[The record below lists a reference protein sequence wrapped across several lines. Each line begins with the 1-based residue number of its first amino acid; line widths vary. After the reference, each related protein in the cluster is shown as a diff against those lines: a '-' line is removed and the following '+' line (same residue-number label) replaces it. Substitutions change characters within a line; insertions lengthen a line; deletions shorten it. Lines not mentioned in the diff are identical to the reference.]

1 VTERFSVSQRFAA
14 GQLLAAPS
22 DWPEDRLRQELG
34 RLLDGFGIENVLTY
48 ATEAG
53 PADLIP
59 AAAAAVRGDTELSGW
74 ISTVPFTLNVRIRG
88 LDAHRRT

>member
-1 VTERFSVSQRFAA
+1 VTEEVSVSQRFAA

-53 PADLIP
+53 PADLYP
-59 AAAAAVRGDTELSGW
+59 
-74 ISTVPFTLNVRIRG
+74 P
-88 LDAHRRT
+88 RRRLFVETRSYRAGFPPYRSH